1 MVLYGMEPPID
12 CADSNDCSCNEM
24 MLTTEIDHLSLLVIE
39 QVSSEVITRQRGR
52 GNLWIYLTL
61 DKSSDVLNSCNVV
74 HLF

>member
-39 QVSSEVITRQRGR
+39 QVSSERRSHNKTEGTGKPVDIF
-52 GNLWIYLTL
+52 
-61 DKSSDVLNSCNVV
+61 DS
-74 HLF
+74 